1 MLRMNRCPIS
11 SLHFS
16 SQRHSLGNIS
26 NKEVVLRLQSP
37 DLLFKSTTIYETI
50 YHCRFKWLSVC
61 LSVWRSLQLLLRPL
75 QAGLLISSFFLT
87 LNSVELL
94 PEVLL
99 SLQFLFFLLL
109 LHFEVFFVV
118 QMPLLLGFLHL
129 LTVHCTQS
137 IQQRKDLT
145 MAKPS
150 EHQNILTA
158 TACFPS
164 KFQEA

>member
-1 MLRMNRCPIS
+1 MKTFITV
-11 SLHFS
+11 
-16 SQRHSLGNIS
+16 GS
-26 NKEVVLRLQSP
+26 NDS
-37 DLLFKSTTIYETI
+37 
-50 YHCRFKWLSVC
+50 LSVC
-61 LSVWRSLQLLLRPL
+61 SSLQLLLRPL

-118 QMPLLLGFLHL
+118 EMSLLLGFLHL

-137 IQQRKDLT
+137 IQQCKDLT
-145 MAKPS
+145 GNQNIP

-158 TACFPS
+158 IACLRS
-164 KFQEA
+164 KFKES